1 VNTYRLE
8 GKSVDALLSLMR
20 LSDVSKEQYLSGVK
34 QFLDEAHISPDELVA
49 LARRRPRAFE
59 KQFTEFLVKRGKV
72 TSPATV
78 AGIRN
83 SVMKFLDASKVPRR
97 RDSSRG
103 VDWGFINEHVPERR
117 KFGSDRAPTQEEVR
131 AILNASD
138 QRTRCLYLFLCSSG
152 ARIGAVKYLRWRDVR
167 EVEHEGV
174 KFAQVTIYAGER
186 EEYQTFI
193 TPEAYQHLL
202 EYRRTREGVGE
213 VVTPLSPVFVTAFDV
228 LKPNLK
234 RIHGVGIDALKND
247 LARVMKRVNLRGVI
261 HEGRNSRRFEFKQA
275 HGARKLFK
283 TRMEMSGVKPIIT
296 EMLMGHTL
304 GVAGSYM
311 RPTEREMLQEYAKAI
326 DALTILGTGRSMDKG
341 GVLATIRKEMLST
354 RYGEEEIREMGDLSK
369 MTTEQFVEALNRKSL
384 GLNGKGSQ
392 KVVPAAEVRA
402 LVEQGWEY
410 VSQLPDGYTIVRL
423 PRNGLG
429 A

>member
-1 VNTYRLE
+1 
-8 GKSVDALLSLMR
+8 
-20 LSDVSKEQYLSGVK
+20 
-34 QFLDEAHISPDELVA
+34 
-49 LARRRPRAFE
+49 
-59 KQFTEFLVKRGKV
+59 V

-78 AGIRN
+78 ALIRN
-83 SVMKFLDASKVPRR
+83 SVMKFFDASKVPRR
-97 RDSSRG
+97 RDSERG
-103 VDWGFINEHVPERR
+103 VDWGYINEYVPERR
-117 KFGSDRAPTQEEVR
+117 KFGSDRAPTTEEMR
-131 AILNASD
+131 AIMNVCDL
-138 QRTRCLYLFLCSSG
+138 RMRCLLLFMGSSG
-152 ARIGAVKYLRWRDVR
+152 ARVGAITYLKWRDVA
-167 EVEHEGV
+167 EVEHEGA
-174 KFAQVTIYAGER
+174 KFARVTIYSGER
-186 EEYQTFI
+186 EQYDTFV
-193 TPEAYQHLL
+193 TPECYGHLL
-202 EYRRTREGVGE
+202 QYRRFREGAGE
-213 VVTPLSPVFVTAFDV
+213 KVTPQSPVFVTEFSAEEPRMEKVRALSVDGA
-228 LKPNLK
+228 KC
-234 RIHGVGIDALKND
+234 RIAYM
-247 LARVMKRVNLRGVI
+247 MKKVNVRGVI

-275 HGARKLFK
+275 HGFRKFFK

-311 RPTEREMLQEYAKAI
+311 RPTEREMLGEYAKAI
-326 DALTILGTGRSMDKG
+326 DALTIFGNGQSMNKG

-369 MTTEQFVEALNRKSL
+369 LTTEQFVEVLNRKGL

-429 A
+429 G